1 MSLTELI
8 LLKIRK
14 QIITD
19 IERAANKTIANRQ
32 IIQNDLAQAEDKEA
46 VVKDIV
52 TTIFSPNEAQQIL
65 KICQLKENRQRDCRP
80 IVAAY

>member
-19 IERAANKTIANRQ
+19 IERAANKTTANRQ

-52 TTIFSPNEAQQIL
+52 TTILARTRHN
-65 KICQLKENRQRDCRP
+65 K
-80 IVAAY
+80 Y